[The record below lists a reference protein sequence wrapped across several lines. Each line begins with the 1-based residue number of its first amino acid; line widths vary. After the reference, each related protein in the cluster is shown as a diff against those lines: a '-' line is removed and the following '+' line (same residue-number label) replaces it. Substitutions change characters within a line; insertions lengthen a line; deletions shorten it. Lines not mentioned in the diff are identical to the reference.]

1 MSGRRTIPQPLRA
14 AIGSAVLVGSVRVV
28 DALWRRITGRP
39 TPVEARRGE
48 QDTRSAEPAV
58 VRDRLLYA
66 LLLGG
71 ALRAARRS
79 GLPDEERRSGRSAER
94 DGRGVDEG

>member
-1 MSGRRTIPQPLRA
+1 MSGRRAIPQPLRA
-14 AIGSAVLVGSVRVV
+14 AIGSAVLVGSIRVV

-39 TPVEARRGE
+39 TPVEARRE